1 MVYARGDRRTDYTN
15 ASNASATTFTSVGT
29 LKTGDQTVTVVPA
42 TTSLYT
48 LVGNPYMAQLN
59 LETVYSQNNTTIEP
73 LFYIWDA
80 NLSSTVGGVPL
91 YQGGF
96 RTYSN
101 SGSGWVSNVSGI
113 SNPGLIE
120 SGQAFFVVPKTG
132 MTSPATLTI
141 RESQKVVNTAMT
153 SPFAV
158 EQSSVGRLQVML
170 ELEKPKGDRM
180 PLNGVLAAFAQTHQV
195 GVGDAADVDMINT
208 MTGSPIWFRYPGRIL
223 ASEGQPWPDLQQPIR
238 TLRLG
243 LTGLQTGQYVLR
255 FQPSASLS
263 KPGQTFWLKDRV
275 RNTET
280 AIDTKAQTEYRF
292 NGTGLSADSGRF
304 DIIVKYIPPAPA
316 DFLHADAVRV
326 TNGVEVAW
334 ATPGDEGTE
343 YTVEHSRDAENFT
356 AVRKVL
362 ARGDSLNKYV
372 WVDERPLEGVQFYRI
387 RSANGAGFVKNT
399 RIMRVN
405 ASPDARAWSVYPNPV
420 SGAEIALQLEKVPAG
435 TYDISMVDAVG
446 RQITSKRLRHVGGSA
461 THTIELNGK
470 LQKGTYFIK
479 VQSDAGH
486 LSTIKILGQ

>member
-1 MVYARGDRRTDYTN
+1 
-15 ASNASATTFTSVGT
+15 
-29 LKTGDQTVTVVPA
+29 
-42 TTSLYT
+42 
-48 LVGNPYMAQLN
+48 
-59 LETVYSQNNTTIEP
+59 
-73 LFYIWDA
+73 
-80 NLSSTVGGVPL
+80 
-91 YQGGF
+91 
-96 RTYSN
+96 
-101 SGSGWVSNVSGI
+101 
-113 SNPGLIE
+113 
-120 SGQAFFVVPKTG
+120 
-132 MTSPATLTI
+132 
-141 RESQKVVNTAMT
+141 
-153 SPFAV
+153 
-158 EQSSVGRLQVML
+158 
-170 ELEKPKGDRM
+170 
-180 PLNGVLAAFAQTHQV
+180 LAAFAQTHQV